1 MFEASIH
8 DFVKQAGE
16 DCLHPVPSL
25 FEADAFKPLQIVVK
39 KNRRFFWQ
47 SPKYQTQDFSLEEII
62 IGQEKLTD
70 VPVTKDIFVEKY
82 SKKSKVSLSGKFGAK
97 IKAVFEVDLSGSDY
111 VHVESNFGDVEKEVA
126 DAQKLLEVMKS
137 KKLNLDHSLVK
148 QTRLKHRKVL
158 CVVVGIARTTQD
170 CVITL
175 DTEKKA
181 SEEIDIDK
189 DSKEVQSKCLPS
201 KSTKSDSTTPKIV
214 VKVAEEVGS
223 LIEKKLEVVDINES
237 GSVDDQKDKSFTVKA
252 GTPLAFEVYELMVK
266 SDGSIEIMFDPDTPG
281 GFWSSAKDSTDGTTA
296 DLSLYRT
303 FAPIIDLKSDQREK
317 FTKTVLHI
325 CETPVAV
332 DNFVTLLKQAY
343 HSVKSG
349 ERKYSDIAGLK
360 KTLGSD
366 DSSWTGLLE
375 YAGFNLKSD
384 NSVVFPITI
393 TDNIQALRAVFEA
406 LREMEDDTTQAIA
419 KCTRNLSKALLNL
432 FQQGLDGKEMKLK
445 DSQISQIYAD
455 SSAGQELAYEL
466 GFTIKSHDTVCPPA
480 HKQQLKGAYRAVY
493 ALWGTKEESD

>member
-189 DSKEVQSKCLPS
+189 DSKEVQSK
-201 KSTKSDSTTPKIV
+201 
-214 VKVAEEVGS
+214 
-223 LIEKKLEVVDINES
+223 LEVVDINES

-296 DLSLYRT
+296 VIHALSHFHHHLGKHHGTLTDLSLYRT

>member
-189 DSKEVQSKCLPS
+189 
-201 KSTKSDSTTPKIV
+201 
-214 VKVAEEVGS
+214 
-223 LIEKKLEVVDINES
+223 LEVVDINES

-296 DLSLYRT
+296 VIHALSHFHHHLGKHHGTLTDLSLYRT